1 MMSDSLVGQKVGGYE
16 VLKELRRGGMST
28 IYLARQSSIG
38 REVVLKTLSPLL
50 LGDPTFMER
59 FTREVATTARLQ
71 HPHIIPVYD
80 YGQIGERPYVV
91 MAYIPGGSLE
101 DLLAEGALPLDTTV
115 RILGQVAQALD
126 FAHGFG
132 VIHRD
137 VKPANILL
145 DSQQNAIL
153 TDFGIAKVIAETQ
166 ELTGEALVGTPS
178 FLAPELVDLKNPVTP
193 AADVYAL
200 GVTAYRMLAGV
211 LPFPGRSAAE
221 LLWAHVNE
229 PAPLIG
235 PLRPD
240 LPAGVDAVLQKALAK
255 TPAAR
260 YVTASEM
267 ATDLAEV
274 AAGHPP
280 ALAEQSPAQPAGQT
294 GPLLPTHDLQQA
306 VQRIIEYVV
315 KISRPDGG
323 VGSGVYLPH
332 DRVLTCLHVVD
343 GAAGL
348 YVRFRNGEQME
359 ADVVATDPLLD
370 LAMLKL
376 RTTPT
381 AWSAAQGGGISFEFD
396 PLEPGDTLVA
406 IGHPLGLDWSV
417 TGGHYNALRY
427 PGEQPL
433 PRFGIALNV
442 PLVQVDVSINP
453 GNSGGPIVNT
463 AGELVGLAD
472 SIIDPA
478 VANNIG
484 FAIHGPAVWRFWQ
497 EHQADEEAL
506 TAYSCGH
513 HHRAGEAYCP
523 LTGKPAKPV
532 EPVPM
537 PSVDSVLYSCG
548 HLHPP
553 DLTYCPLLG
562 KPAYPVSEPA
572 TDTRPSLPTEAE
584 PPVKC
589 TNCGHTYSAR
599 LSACPACGKPRRK

>member
-16 VLKELRRGGMST
+16 VLRELKRGGMAT

-59 FTREVATTARLQ
+59 FTREAATTARLQ
-71 HPHIIPVYD
+71 HPHIIPIYD
-80 YGQIGERPYVV
+80 YGQVGERPYVV
-91 MAYIPGGSLE
+91 MAYISGGSLE
-101 DLLAEGALPLDTTV
+101 DLLTGGPLPLDVTV

-145 DSQQNAIL
+145 DAQQNAIL

-178 FLAPELVDLKNPVTP
+178 FLAPELVNLRNPVTP
-193 AADVYAL
+193 AVDVYAL

-221 LLWAHVNE
+221 LLWAHVHE
-229 PAPLIG
+229 PAPLIS

-240 LPAGVDAVLQKALAK
+240 LPVGVDAVLQKALAK

-260 YVTASEM
+260 YVTAAEM
-267 ATDLAEV
+267 AADLAEV
-274 AAGHPP
+274 AAGRPP
-280 ALAEQSPAQPAGQT
+280 ALAEQASIRPAGQT
-294 GPLLPTHDLQQA
+294 GPLLPAHDLQQA
-306 VQRIIEYVV
+306 VQRVIDYVV

-323 VGSGVYLPH
+323 VGSGVYLPG
-332 DRVLTCLHVVD
+332 DRILTCLHVVD

-348 YVRFRNGEQME
+348 YVRFRSGEQIE
-359 ADVVATDPLLD
+359 ADVVAADPLLD

-376 RTTPT
+376 RASPT
-381 AWSAAQGGGISFEFD
+381 ASPAAQAEGLLFEFE
-396 PLEPGDTLVA
+396 PLEPGDTLAA

-433 PRFGIALNV
+433 PRFGIALNA
-442 PLVQVDVSINP
+442 PLIQVDVSINP
-453 GNSGGPIVNT
+453 GNSGGPIINT

-472 SIIDPA
+472 SIINPA

-484 FAIHGPAVWRFWQ
+484 FAIHGPTAWRFWQ
-497 EHQADEEAL
+497 DHRSDEEAL
-506 TAYSCGH
+506 TAYTCGH

-537 PSVDSVLYSCG
+537 PSGGSIPYSCG

-553 DLTYCPLLG
+553 GLTYCPLLG
-562 KPAYPVSEPA
+562 KPARPA
-572 TDTRPSLPTEAE
+572 EESTQETRPGLPTESE
-584 PPVKC
+584 PPGNC
-589 TNCGHTYSAR
+589 TNCGRAYPAH
-599 LSACPACGKPRRK
+599 LPACPACGKPRRK